1 VVFSFAVTGGSV
13 LAGMT
18 MAVIIGFL
26 GGLVPA
32 IRSAYV
38 PLLTVHRSD

>member
-1 VVFSFAVTGGSV
+1 
-13 LAGMT
+13 
-18 MAVIIGFL
+18 MAVVIGFL

-38 PLLTVHRSD
+38 PLLTVHRSE